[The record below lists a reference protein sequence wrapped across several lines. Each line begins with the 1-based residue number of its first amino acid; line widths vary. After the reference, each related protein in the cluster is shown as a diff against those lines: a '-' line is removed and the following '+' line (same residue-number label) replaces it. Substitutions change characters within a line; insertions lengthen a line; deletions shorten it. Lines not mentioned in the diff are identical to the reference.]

1 MPRPTPPDARDRA
14 RRLVAP
20 LTVDDPDHAVATP
33 EDERVS
39 GSLHPPAAPW
49 SPVLPARAP
58 ARFADSPD
66 PPADGAGAG
75 RLSDAG
81 AGETDA
87 DDVAARFRAGAM
99 GAVASAYTT
108 AHGHPVGADLDEPA
122 GPRRW
127 AVTVRTAALVLA
139 VVLAVGAAVV
149 TVAVS
154 RGAGAPAARVAVE
167 VSTPRASGGVARPS
181 ATPEPADA
189 SAAPSGTGDGATIL
203 VHVVGAVRH
212 PGLVHLASGARLE
225 DAVEAAG
232 GATSSA
238 RLDAVN
244 LASVVAD
251 GQQVR
256 VPRKGETAAPAAASG
271 ASGDGSATGDGDAS
285 PAASSG
291 TPVDLNTADAAALD
305 ALPGIGPVLAQR
317 IVDHRTQNGPFT
329 SVDQLDE
336 VSGIGPALMGRLRD
350 LVRV

>member
-1 MPRPTPPDARDRA
+1 MVVERP
-14 RRLVAP
+14 
-20 LTVDDPDHAVATP
+20 AV
-33 EDERVS
+33 
-39 GSLHPPAAPW
+39 PW
-49 SPVLPARAP
+49 SPVLAATRAP
-58 ARFADSPD
+58 TPRAPGPD
-66 PPADGAGAG
+66 PWTGDAPSERPLDPGAEESDTGESDAAGSDAAGA
-75 RLSDAG
+75 DA
-81 AGETDA
+81 A
-87 DDVAARFRAGAM
+87 DVAARFRAGAM

-108 AHGHPVGADLDEPA
+108 AHGHPVGTDLDETV

-127 AVTVRTAALVLA
+127 AVTARAAGLVLA

-154 RGAGAPAARVAVE
+154 RGAGAPTARVAVD
-167 VSTPRASGGVARPS
+167 VPTPRASGGAVRPS
-181 ATPEPADA
+181 ATTGSTGA
-189 SAAPSGTGDGATIL
+189 SVATAPSGTGTSAGATIL

-212 PGLVHLASGARLE
+212 PGLVHLDTGARLE

-238 RLDAVN
+238 QLDAVN

-256 VPRKGETAAPAAASG
+256 IPRKGETAVPAASSG
-271 ASGDGSATGDGDAS
+271 TSADGAATGDGGGS
-285 PAASSG
+285 SKAASG

-336 VSGIGPALMGRLRD
+336 VSGIGPALLGRLRD